1 MEKISCSIAKDL
13 MPLYMDGVLSE
24 ETTEVMKAHLEGCEN
39 CRKEYEIMEQEWKV
53 PSTVKLQEENKKMLK
68 ELKSQIKR
76 KRILTGVVAVF
87 LAAMVFA
94 SGYLVYENVGAVH
107 EYFSPSFEVSLRDI
121 DTVGEWEKI
130 SVGEDG
136 YLNFDSVFYKKEMV
150 VHADSSSGIAIRI
163 RDREGNMILESEEI
177 LPGESIEL
185 EELHRNTDYQ
195 VEIKAKGEM
204 VFLWFV

>member
-24 ETTEVMKAHLEGCEN
+24 ETTEVMKVHLESCEN

-94 SGYLVYENVGAVH
+94 GGYLVYENVGAVH

-195 VEIKAKGEM
+195 VEIKANGEM

>member
-24 ETTEVMKAHLEGCEN
+24 ETTEVMKDHLEGCEN
-39 CRKEYEIMEQEWKV
+39 CRNEYEIMEQEWYL

-87 LAAMVFA
+87 LAAMVLVG
-94 SGYLVYENVGAVH
+94 GYLVYENVGVVH

-150 VHADSSSGIAIRI
+150 VHADSSSGIALRI

-204 VFLWFV
+204 FFLWFV

>member
-24 ETTEVMKAHLEGCEN
+24 ETTEVMKDHLEGCEN
-39 CRKEYEIMEQEWKV
+39 CRNEYEIMEQEWYL

-150 VHADSSSGIAIRI
+150 VHADSSSGIALRI

>member
-94 SGYLVYENVGAVH
+94 GGYLVYENVGAVH

-195 VEIKAKGEM
+195 VEIKANGEM

>member
-24 ETTEVMKAHLEGCEN
+24 ETTEVMKDHLEGCEN
-39 CRKEYEIMEQEWKV
+39 CRNEYEIMEQEWYL

-150 VHADSSSGIAIRI
+150 VHADSSDSIALRI
-163 RDREGNMILESEEI
+163 MDREGNVILESEEI
-177 LPGESIEL
+177 LPGESIDL
-185 EELHRNTDYQ
+185 EKLHRNTDYQ
-195 VEIKAKGEM
+195 VEIKAKGEA

>member
-24 ETTEVMKAHLEGCEN
+24 ETTEVMKVHLESCEN
-39 CRKEYEIMEQEWKV
+39 CRKEYEIMEQEWYP

-107 EYFSPSFEVSLRDI
+107 EYFF
-121 DTVGEWEKI
+121 
-130 SVGEDG
+130 
-136 YLNFDSVFYKKEMV
+136 SVF
-150 VHADSSSGIAIRI
+150 
-163 RDREGNMILESEEI
+163 
-177 LPGESIEL
+177 
-185 EELHRNTDYQ
+185 
-195 VEIKAKGEM
+195 
-204 VFLWFV
+204 

>member
-39 CRKEYEIMEQEWKV
+39 CRKEYEIMEQEWKL

>member
-24 ETTEVMKAHLEGCEN
+24 ETTEVMKVHLEGCEN
-39 CRKEYEIMEQEWKV
+39 CRNEYEIMEQEWYL

-150 VHADSSSGIAIRI
+150 VHADSSSGIALRI

-204 VFLWFV
+204 FFLWFV

>member
-24 ETTEVMKAHLEGCEN
+24 ETTEVMKDHLEGCEN
-39 CRKEYEIMEQEWKV
+39 CRNEYEIMEQEWYL

-150 VHADSSSGIAIRI
+150 VHADSSSGIALRI

-195 VEIKAKGEM
+195 VEIKAKGEA

>member
-24 ETTEVMKAHLEGCEN
+24 ETTEVMKDHLEGCEN
-39 CRKEYEIMEQEWKV
+39 CRNEYEIMEQEWYL

-94 SGYLVYENVGAVH
+94 GGYLVYENVGVVH

-121 DTVGEWEKI
+121 DTFGEWEKI

-150 VHADSSSGIAIRI
+150 VHADSSSGIALRI

-204 VFLWFV
+204 FFLWFV

>member
-24 ETTEVMKAHLEGCEN
+24 ETTEVMKVHLESCEN

-94 SGYLVYENVGAVH
+94 GGYLVYENVGAVH

-150 VHADSSSGIAIRI
+150 VHADSSSGIELRI

-195 VEIKAKGEM
+195 VEIKAKGEL

>member
-24 ETTEVMKAHLEGCEN
+24 ETTEVMKVHLEGCEN
-39 CRKEYEIMEQEWKV
+39 CRKEYEIMEQEWNL

-121 DTVGEWEKI
+121 DTFGEWEKI

-150 VHADSSSGIAIRI
+150 VHADSSSGIAMRI
-163 RDREGNMILESEEI
+163 MDREGNMILESEEI
-177 LPGESIEL
+177 LPGESIDL

>member
-24 ETTEVMKAHLEGCEN
+24 ETTEVMKVHLESCEN
-39 CRKEYEIMEQEWKV
+39 CRKEYEIMEQEWYL

-150 VHADSSSGIAIRI
+150 VHADSSSGIALRI

-204 VFLWFV
+204 FFLWFV

>member
-1 MEKISCSIAKDL
+1 M
-13 MPLYMDGVLSE
+13 
-24 ETTEVMKAHLEGCEN
+24 
-39 CRKEYEIMEQEWKV
+39 
-53 PSTVKLQEENKKMLK
+53 
-68 ELKSQIKR
+68 
-76 KRILTGVVAVF
+76 AVF

-150 VHADSSSGIAIRI
+150 VHADSSSGIALRI

-204 VFLWFV
+204 FFLWFV

>member
-24 ETTEVMKAHLEGCEN
+24 ETTEVMKDHLEGCEN
-39 CRKEYEIMEQEWKV
+39 CRNEYEIMEQEWYL

-150 VHADSSSGIAIRI
+150 VHADSSSGIALRI

-204 VFLWFV
+204 FFLWFV